1 VTQLTGP
8 DPSEWV
14 YGIIAVEE
22 VFRAGRRRVM
32 ELWMASGERNPRLAM
47 LRQLAGGISIRE
59 ASSRELDR
67 RTQGGRHQ
75 GVLARVS
82 PYPWCELHRVLETR
96 GPLLFL
102 DGIQDPHNLG
112 AIVRSCAALGAQ
124 GIVLENRR
132 SAPLTP
138 VVAKAACGGLEH
150 IWLCRVTNLPRA
162 LEEAKKAGFWIVGT
176 QEDGGSV
183 LWEADLPDRVA
194 VGVGGGGSG
203 LRRVVRRACDL
214 WVSIRCEG
222 AIRTLNASV
231 AVGMVLY
238 ELARRRTA

>member
-1 VTQLTGP
+1 VLRGGSSEEGRDQLTGP

-14 YGIIAVEE
+14 YGLLQW
-22 VFRAGRRRVM
+22 RRYSGPGGAGVM
-32 ELWMASGERNPRLAM
+32 ELWMASGERNPETGHASSVGRGM
-47 LRQLAGGISIRE
+47 SIRE

-82 PYPWCELHRVLETR
+82 PYPWCDLHRVLETR

-112 AIVRSCAALGAQ
+112 AILRSCAALGVQ

-138 VVAKAACGGLEH
+138 VVAKA
-150 IWLCRVTNLPRA
+150 P
-162 LEEAKKAGFWIVGT
+162 
-176 QEDGGSV
+176 
-183 LWEADLPDRVA
+183 
-194 VGVGGGGSG
+194 VGVWNTCRFAG
-203 LRRVVRRACDL
+203 
-214 WVSIRCEG
+214 
-222 AIRTLNASV
+222 
-231 AVGMVLY
+231 
-238 ELARRRTA
+238 